1 MLDSIQR
8 TKISA
13 QLLSTPAILEG
24 ADLKIATANA
34 ENAKSIATDTNVN
47 KPIFDKKNDLCNF
60 YTRELKYLDGIVR
73 QEITETDLSN
83 SASFKVGNFFFPNQP
98 TVVVPS
104 IPGNVWTNATPF
116 ALNAAIGK
124 NYVEQYPL
132 TGQRTEINI
141 LSDLEAQFTIIET
154 CTELQRITG
163 EICASDPGDPLALPL
178 PIPPSAGAGPFPT
191 MQNASTAIL
200 ALVAEWKTML
210 NEEKAILVSNDDTD
224 TVREPKNSV
233 AENDIDFTLSELS
246 IWEALVNFIPL
257 NPGVITDCIL
267 YDSTDPN
274 TLGDTKYRSSK
285 LPSIKVIVSDR
296 KNYLQS
302 TRIVDLISFLGNIVQ
317 SADGTVTSKT
327 GLYGER
333 YNTINVR
340 LNMVLGDNLVSI
352 ANNNKL
358 KGTVES
364 GKGGTE
370 DKFDAWSNLL
380 KATTLEAPTSNTKYV
395 QVKDS
400 VGFTA
405 GNTIFIVS
413 DTQPEASFIIELVES
428 NRIKMTTK
436 VNEKYRPDEGARLY
450 KEL

>member
-8 TKISA
+8 SKISA

-24 ADLKIATANA
+24 ADSKIASANA
-34 ENAKSIATDTNVN
+34 ENAKAIATDTNVN
-47 KPIFDKKNDLCNF
+47 KPIFDKKNNLCNS
-60 YTRELKYLDGIVR
+60 YTRELKFLDGIVR
-73 QEITETDLSN
+73 QEITETDLTN

-98 TVVVPS
+98 TVVIPS

-132 TGQRTEINI
+132 TGQRNEIVI
-141 LSDLEAQFTIIET
+141 FSELEAQFAIIEG

-163 EICASDPGDPLALPL
+163 EICASDPGDPLALPI

-191 MQNASTAIL
+191 MQNANTAIL

-210 NEEKAILVSNDDTD
+210 NDEKALLTSNTDDD
-224 TVREPKNSV
+224 AVRNPKNVTAKNNIDSTL
-233 AENDIDFTLSELS
+233 NDLSP
-246 IWEALVNFIPL
+246 WEALVNFIPL

-285 LPSIKVIVSDR
+285 LPSLKTVVSDR
-296 KNYLQS
+296 KSYLQS

-317 SADGTVTSKT
+317 GADGVISSKT

-333 YNTINVR
+333 YNAINVR

-400 VGFTA
+400 VGFAT

-413 DTQPEASFIIELVES
+413 DTQPEASFVIELVES

-436 VNEKYRPDEGARLY
+436 VNEKYRPEEGARLY